1 MNKQL
6 ISPST
11 LLSYIRDLSMILL
24 AVSEIGAMEFD
35 PSTTV
40 SWAIMLGLLGFA
52 LWRFRQSR
60 RRLPRRRLK

>member
-1 MNKQL
+1 
-6 ISPST
+6 
-11 LLSYIRDLSMILL
+11 MILL